1 MFCKHVDDLD
11 GKCENYET
19 RYYYLRHIYFYILNY
34 FLSHEFICFAEM
46 LRTDISK
53 LLKMGNRA
61 VSICRRLRRLS
72 ADNFFMI

>member
-1 MFCKHVDDLD
+1 MTWT
-11 GKCENYET
+11 ENVKIIKQGNIIQDT
-19 RYYYLRHIYFYILNY
+19 YIST

-53 LLKMGNRA
+53 LLNMGNRA
-61 VSICRRLRRLS
+61 VSICRLLRRLS